1 MRLRRFSSVALLGA
15 ATLLAGCATT
25 GAPGAGVRA
34 DPWEG
39 WNRKVYAFNEGLDE
53 AVVKPVATAYRDA
66 VPQLVRTG
74 VTNVFAHIGDVW
86 SAINN
91 MLQGKPGNGL
101 RDVMRFGTNTL
112 FGVGGLF
119 DIATQAGLDRQGE
132 DFGQTLGVWG
142 VGPGPYIVWPLLGP
156 SSLRESVALP
166 LELQVSPTLYTN
178 DSGAQ
183 VGISVLQVVNTRA
196 NLLGA
201 TRMLDDIA
209 LDKYSFVRDGYLQRR
224 RSLVYD
230 GDPPEVDDEDDPA
243 PEPAAGSASTPSK

>member
-1 MRLRRFSSVALLGA
+1 MRCRFSTAGLLVAA
-15 ATLLAGCATT
+15 ALLAGCATT
-25 GAPGAGVRA
+25 GSGNRA

-39 WNRKVYAFNEGLDE
+39 WNRKVYAFNEGLDT
-53 AVVKPVATAYRDA
+53 AVLRPVATTYRDV
-66 VPQLVRTG
+66 VPEPVRTG
-74 VTNVFAHIGDVW
+74 VTNVFAHLGDVW
-86 SAINN
+86 SAVNN

-112 FGVGGLF
+112 FGLF
-119 DIATQAGLDRQGE
+119 GIFDVAAEAGLERQGE

-142 VGPGPYIVWPLLGP
+142 VGAGPYIVWPVLGP

-166 LELQVSPTLYTN
+166 LEMQVSPTLYT
-178 DSGAQ
+178 DDRGTQ
-183 VGISVLQVVNTRA
+183 VGVTLLQVVNTRA

-230 GDPPEVDDEDDPA
+230 GDPPEVRDDADDA
-243 PEPAAGSASTPSK
+243 AEPPPGSASAPAK

>member
-1 MRLRRFSSVALLGA
+1 MRRRFSTAGLIVAA
-15 ATLLAGCATT
+15 ALLAGCATT
-25 GAPGAGVRA
+25 GPGNRA

-39 WNRKVYAFNEGLDE
+39 WNRKVYAFNEGLDT
-53 AVVKPVATAYRDA
+53 AVLRPVATTYRDV
-66 VPQLVRTG
+66 VPEPVRTG

-86 SAINN
+86 SAVNN

-112 FGVGGLF
+112 FGLF
-119 DIATQAGLDRQGE
+119 GIFDVAAEAGLERQGE

-142 VGPGPYIVWPLLGP
+142 VGAGPYIVWPVLGP

-166 LELQVSPTLYTN
+166 LELQVSPTLYT
-178 DSGAQ
+178 DDRGTQ

-230 GDPPEVDDEDDPA
+230 GEPPEVRDEEDDA
-243 PEPAAGSASTPSK
+243 AEPASGSASAPAK

>member
-1 MRLRRFSSVALLGA
+1 MRRRFSTAGLLVAA
-15 ATLLAGCATT
+15 ALLAGCATT
-25 GAPGAGVRA
+25 GQGNRA

-39 WNRKVYAFNEGLDE
+39 WNRKVYAFNEGLDT
-53 AVVKPVATAYRDA
+53 AVLRPVATTYRDV
-66 VPQLVRTG
+66 VPEPVRTG

-86 SAINN
+86 SAVNN

-112 FGVGGLF
+112 FGLF
-119 DIATQAGLDRQGE
+119 GIFDVAAEAGLERQGE

-142 VGPGPYIVWPLLGP
+142 VGAGPYIVWPVLGP

-166 LELQVSPTLYTN
+166 LELQVSPTLYT
-178 DSGAQ
+178 DDRGTQ

-230 GDPPEVDDEDDPA
+230 GDPPEVRDEEDYA
-243 PEPAAGSASTPSK
+243 AEPASGSASAPAK